1 MSEQLT
7 GFCPNCGNKLVYGK
21 NESTVM
27 CYACDSVISVDEF
40 SSKSSSSV
48 AGEGFGASAM
58 MPAMMMGFDNPES
71 GVVFVENFF
80 ENYDWVAYAIDAD
93 IVIPEI
99 AEVVKNNKMKNGA
112 CAVSWYLDYKALAY
126 PVRKKIE
133 GLAQH
138 QKEMGELYNPVDPTA
153 ALDLFDSYR
162 NICVALKKAEK
173 DIFKQLETAIKYA
186 EKFALEADKLSEIKN
201 DLASLKALFEKEVV
215 WVKEINEIPAYVEA
229 SKAASRE
236 IAAKLAEK
244 GINAEEV
251 YASAVAQ
258 YNDGTPNKSVA
269 LAKFESIRGYED
281 SVTYIKKI
289 NQYFNFNDE
298 VYRAFGK
305 HFIYKEED
313 YTPTFDLKNLTKN
326 KGCSVFKKKDKKA
339 EAAAPAEDAPQAVK
353 ALALYEVVDG
363 KPAKE
368 AAIKGITKILTCYG
382 GRLYYIKSN
391 AGIHCFD
398 IYSKAET
405 CICKGKDEDFKND
418 KGNLECKLM
427 SNGSSFYMVK
437 LFKEEKVAEIAKKGC
452 SAFKKKDK
460 KGAKNAAPVEDHKL
474 NPYCVVLVDMKNNTC
489 KSVIKELVEFE
500 RNYGDKIFYYYA
512 YKPEVP
518 AKSGCLSKFKKVEE
532 PETKKR
538 LMVCD
543 IITGTNKEISEDC
556 QLYAVSGDYIIY
568 SFWKPNQYNK
578 DLHAFNLE
586 TDKDVILEKNVY
598 NYFSVI
604 DGKVYYTVGNAAYS
618 PLVRIDLDGNNRI
631 EIMPNVENVIGER
644 GGWLYVLKGRGSNSI
659 LAKISNDGKEFVVI
673 CTQVSK
679 YVRMDGNYLYYVD
692 IYNNLRV
699 VRIDGKYN
707 RKLAENVHKIFPC
720 EEGLYYTRNET
731 VASGETALSLYLMDR
746 RGRNIKKMVFNVDY
760 VQNDPNTNTLYHSK
774 TENVRF
780 KVYLPKQEDKATYE
794 FHKITKYSVLDKATG
809 ESKLFLTLGWPE
821 GNKET
826 GCLKKKKV
834 NYIYEEA
841 PIRPTYER
849 ESIAD
854 TTDAED
860 TTIEAPA
867 KVKLPG
873 CIPEKSGCAKILTPL
888 IGAFNKGGKTNLPNK
903 GGKQSAKTKLFSMKS
918 TKSAAKSTSSAKS
931 KKAMK
936 LDPKL
941 PILAIV
947 VYTLLALG
955 IMVLIKRTNP
965 YYIGNGFFSVAWPIL
980 VGALCAVIALAL
992 LGIVPLLNLKAMKGS
1007 KVIAIFYVLTALVW
1021 VIAAFCGIGS
1031 AFGSSDRTSGD
1042 GGKQS
1047 LYLNQENYI
1056 YLDKREEK
1064 ELLIDIPRDGE
1075 YVFYF
1080 ELTDPNAPI
1089 TVSFSNDGFETNFS
1103 GSNHLT
1109 RYLQS
1114 GYQTIVVS
1122 FMERSDY
1129 GSLYLTIES
1138 NEAFAEN
1145 ATKVVGL
1152 SSADS
1157 DGFPAQ
1163 VDTYNSAWFEFVAPQ
1178 DGNYYFTL
1186 DDFNFAHLIGY
1197 SDENDTGSLY
1207 YSTFNAYVNQGES
1220 YFIEVVGNDYSK
1232 VSVDFKVTGEG
1243 LSKDDASSLSTY
1255 FTYNKYL
1262 AQGGYLWLTFN
1273 ANADSD
1279 YNLHVYAK
1287 EGYVEAQLYYE
1298 DSFGNLS
1305 NHSSN
1310 IGYQFDLQEGLVG
1323 NETIYVMIYANTE
1336 TTLELTLS
1344 N

>member
-21 NESTVM
+21 NESTVT
-27 CYACDSVISVDEF
+27 CYACDSVISVEEF

-48 AGEGFGASAM
+48 AGEGFGVSAM

-138 QKEMGELYNPVDPTA
+138 QKEMAELYNPVDPTA

-186 EKFALEADKLSEIKN
+186 EKFALEAAKLSEIKN
-201 DLASLKALFEKEVV
+201 DLADLKALFEKEVV

-236 IAAKLAEK
+236 IAAQLAEK

-281 SVTYIKKI
+281 SVNYIKKI

-313 YTPTFDLKNLTKN
+313 YAPTLDLKNLAKN
-326 KGCSVFKKKDKKA
+326 KGCSAFKKKDKN
-339 EAAAPAEDAPQAVK
+339 AAAATPAEDAPQAVK
-353 ALALYEVVDG
+353 ALALYEIVDG

-368 AAIKGITKILTCYG
+368 ATVKGITKILTCYG

-391 AGIHCFD
+391 AGIHCLD
-398 IYSKAET
+398 IYTKAET

-437 LFKEEKVAEIAKKGC
+437 LFKEEKVAEVAKKGC
-452 SAFKKKDK
+452 AAFKKDK

-512 YKPEVP
+512 YKPEV
-518 AKSGCLSKFKKVEE
+518 AKSGCMSKFKKVEE
-532 PETKKR
+532 PEAKKR

-543 IITGTNKEISEDC
+543 IIKGTNKEISEDC

-586 TDKDVILEKNVY
+586 TNQDVILEKNIY
-598 NYFSVI
+598 NFFKVI

-618 PLVRIDLDGNNRI
+618 PLVRIDLDGSNRI
-631 EIMPNVENVIGER
+631 EIMPNVENIIGER
-644 GGWLYVLKGRGSNSI
+644 GGWLYVQKGRGNNAI
-659 LAKISNDGKEFVVI
+659 LAKISNDGKDFVII
-673 CTQVSK
+673 CTQVSQ
-679 YVRMDGNYLYYVD
+679 YVRLDGNYLYYVD

-731 VASGETALSLYLMDR
+731 VAAGETALSLYLMDR

-760 VQNDPNTNTLYHSK
+760 VQNDPTTNTLYHSK
-774 TENVRF
+774 TENLRF

-794 FHKITKYSVLDKATG
+794 FHKITKYSILDKATG
-809 ESKLFLTLGWPE
+809 ESKLFLTIGWPE
-821 GNKET
+821 GDKQT

-834 NYIYEEA
+834 NFIYEEA

-854 TTDAED
+854 TTEAED

-888 IGAFNKGGKTNLPNK
+888 IGALNKGGKTNLPNK

-931 KKAMK
+931 TKAMK
-936 LDPKL
+936 FDPKL
-941 PILAIV
+941 LVLGLV
-947 VYTLLALG
+947 VYALLFLG
-955 IMVLIKRTNP
+955 IMMLVKRTNH
-965 YYIGNGFFSVAWPIL
+965 YYMGHGFIGMLWPVLIGVA
-980 VGALCAVIALAL
+980 CAVIALAL
-992 LGIVPLLNLKAMKGS
+992 LGIIPLLNLKAMKGS

-1021 VIAAFCGIGS
+1021 IATGFVGMSFGS
-1031 AFGSSDRTSGD
+1031 ASSSSDGA
-1042 GGKQS
+1042 KQN
-1047 LYLNQENYI
+1047 LYLNQVTYI
-1056 YLDKREEK
+1056 ELDSNETAEYQLYVS
-1064 ELLIDIPRDGE
+1064 EGLEGE
-1075 YVFYF
+1075 YTLTVYDNNYTVKVDYTSGTLYMDYNQTETIHLNRGYNYFYISF
-1080 ELTDPNAPI
+1080 EN
-1089 TVSFSNDGFETNFS
+1089 
-1103 GSNHLT
+1103 
-1109 RYLQS
+1109 
-1114 GYQTIVVS
+1114 
-1122 FMERSDY
+1122 SDY
-1129 GSLYLTIES
+1129 NSGFSLEINKS
-1138 NEAFAEN
+1138 RNFAEN

-1152 SSADS
+1152 SSANRE
-1157 DGFPAQ
+1157 GFPVQ
-1163 VDTYNSAWFEFVAPQ
+1163 VDSYTSVWFEFVAPQ
-1178 DGNYYFTL
+1178 DGNYYFSL
-1186 DDFNFAHLIGY
+1186 DDFTYAYLIGY
-1197 SDENDTGSLY
+1197 SDENASGNPNYGIFS
-1207 YSTFNAYVNQGES
+1207 AYVNQGES
-1220 YFIEVVGNDYSK
+1220 YFIEVVGNDISK

-1243 LSKDDASSLSTY
+1243 LSKDDASALGTY

-1273 ANADSD
+1273 ANAGSD

-1287 EGYVEAQLYYE
+1287 EGDVMAEFFYE
-1298 DSFGNLS
+1298 NDDGSLS
-1305 NHSSN
+1305 SYSTNG
-1310 IGYQFDLQEGLVG
+1310 GYQFDWQEPFVG
-1323 NETIYVMIYANTE
+1323 DETLYVIIYANAD
-1336 TTLELTLS
+1336 TTLELELTD
-1344 N
+1344 

>member
-40 SSKSSSSV
+40 SSKSASSV

-427 SNGSSFYMVK
+427 SDGSSFYMVK

-604 DGKVYYTVGNAAYS
+604 EGKVYYTVGNAAYS

-746 RGRNIKKMVFNVDY
+746 KGRNIKKMVFNVDY

-821 GNKET
+821 GDKET

-888 IGAFNKGGKTNLPNK
+888 IGALNKGGKTNLPNK

-931 KKAMK
+931 TKAMK
-936 LDPKL
+936 FDPKL
-941 PILAIV
+941 LVLGLV
-947 VYTLLALG
+947 VYALLFLG
-955 IMVLIKRTNP
+955 IMTLVKRTNH
-965 YYIGNGFFSVAWPIL
+965 YYMGHGFIGMLWPVLLGVA
-980 VGALCAVIALAL
+980 CAVIALAL
-992 LGIVPLLNLKAMKGS
+992 LGIIPLLNLKAMKGS

-1021 VIAAFCGIGS
+1021 IATGFVGMSFSS
-1031 AFGSSDRTSGD
+1031 ASSSSD
-1042 GGKQS
+1042 GGKQN

-1064 ELLIDIPRDGE
+1064 EFSFYVAKDGE
-1075 YVFYF
+1075 YSIYVTNAYDTVEIDIASHGEYQLLSGGGISLYF
-1080 ELTDPNAPI
+1080 PEGYHTMA
-1089 TVSFSNDGFETNFS
+1089 VSFD
-1103 GSNHLT
+1103 
-1109 RYLQS
+1109 
-1114 GYQTIVVS
+1114 
-1122 FMERSDY
+1122 ERSAY
-1129 GSLYLTIES
+1129 GSFYLTIES
-1138 NEAFAEN
+1138 NEVFAEN

-1152 SSADS
+1152 YSADS
-1157 DGFPAQ
+1157 DGFPVQ
-1163 VDTYNSAWFEFVAPQ
+1163 VDTYNSVWFEFVAPQ
-1178 DGNYYFTL
+1178 DGNYYFSL
-1186 DDFNFAHLIGY
+1186 DDFTYAYLIGY
-1197 SDENDTGSLY
+1197 SDENANGNPN
-1207 YSTFNAYVNQGES
+1207 YSTFSAYVNRGES
-1220 YFIEVVGNDYSK
+1220 YFIEVVGNDISK

-1243 LSKDDASSLSTY
+1243 LSKTDAISLSTY
-1255 FTYNKYL
+1255 YTYNYYL

-1273 ANADSD
+1273 AYEGSD

-1287 EGYVEAQLYYE
+1287 EGDVRAELYYQ
-1298 DSFGNLS
+1298 DSSESLIM
-1305 NHSSN
+1305 HSSN
-1310 IGYQFDLQEGLVG
+1310 SGYQFDLQEWLVG
-1323 NETIYVMIYANTE
+1323 DETIYVMIYANAE

>member
-543 IITGTNKEISEDC
+543 MVKGTSKEISEDC

-568 SFWKPNQYNK
+568 AFWKPNQYNK

-586 TDKDVILEKNVY
+586 TDKDVLLEKNVDNFY
-598 NYFSVI
+598 KVI
-604 DGKVYYTVGNAAYS
+604 DGKVYYTVGNADYS

-631 EIMPNVENVIGER
+631 EIMPNVENIIRER
-644 GGWLYVLKGRGSNSI
+644 GGWLYVLKGRGRNSI

-679 YVRMDGNYLYYVD
+679 FVRLDGNYLYYVD
-692 IYNNLRV
+692 IYNALRV

-707 RKLAENVHKIFPC
+707 RKLAEDVDKIFPC

-731 VASGETALSLYLMDR
+731 VAAGETALSLYLMDR
-746 RGRNIKKMVFNVDY
+746 MGRNIKKKVFNVDY
-760 VQNDPNTNTLYHSK
+760 VQNDPNTNTLYYSK
-774 TENVRF
+774 AEKLRF
-780 KVYLPKQEDKATYE
+780 KSYLPKQEDKATYE

-888 IGAFNKGGKTNLPNK
+888 IGALNKGGKTNLPNK
-903 GGKQSAKTKLFSMKS
+903 GGKQSAKTKLFSMKP

-931 KKAMK
+931 TKAMK
-936 LDPKL
+936 FDPKL
-941 PILAIV
+941 LVLGLV
-947 VYTLLALG
+947 VYALLFLG
-955 IMVLIKRTNP
+955 IMTLVKRTNH
-965 YYIGNGFFSVAWPIL
+965 YYMGHGFIGMLWPVLIGVA
-980 VGALCAVIALAL
+980 CAVIALAL
-992 LGIVPLLNLKAMKGS
+992 LGIIPLLNLKAMKGS

-1021 VIAAFCGIGS
+1021 IATGFVGMSFGS
-1031 AFGSSDRTSGD
+1031 ASSSSDGGRQNLYVNQETYIELDSNETAEYQIYISEGLEGEYELTVSNNNYTVRIDYTSGTLYMAYN
-1042 GGKQS
+1042 QTETI
-1047 LYLNQENYI
+1047 YLNRGYNYFYISFEN
-1056 YLDKREEK
+1056 
-1064 ELLIDIPRDGE
+1064 
-1075 YVFYF
+1075 
-1080 ELTDPNAPI
+1080 
-1089 TVSFSNDGFETNFS
+1089 
-1103 GSNHLT
+1103 
-1109 RYLQS
+1109 
-1114 GYQTIVVS
+1114 
-1122 FMERSDY
+1122 SDY
-1129 GSLYLTIES
+1129 NSGFSLEINKS
-1138 NEAFAEN
+1138 RNFAEN

-1157 DGFPAQ
+1157 EGIYTN
-1163 VDTYNSAWFEFVAPQ
+1163 VNYNESKWFEFVAPQ
-1178 DGNYYFTL
+1178 DGSYTFTL
-1186 DDFNFAHLIGY
+1186 YTPYDNAFNKAHLVGY
-1197 SDENDTGSLY
+1197 TNENDSGITQNGSF
-1207 YSTFNAYVNQGES
+1207 SVYVDKGES
-1220 YFIEVVGNDYSK
+1220 YFVEVVVFDYTLS
-1232 VSVDFKVTGEG
+1232 DYYFKVTGRG
-1243 LSKDDASSLSTY
+1243 LSKDEAISLSTY
-1255 FTYNKYL
+1255 DVTTAYL
-1262 AQGGYLWLTFN
+1262 AQEGSIWFTFDV
-1273 ANADSD
+1273 NADSD

-1287 EGYVEAQLYYE
+1287 EGYVEAQLYYV

-1310 IGYQFDLQEGLVG
+1310 SGYQFDLQEGLVG